1 MNVSGKS
8 KLLAQEPHGL
18 YHLFRDVILI
28 PACAGAEKEPFNI
41 IRPVKGKGDPGQL
54 FRGIGEGFGFVAAV
68 RGIGAVA
75 ALMGAVVGVKGLEEA
90 DASAVLGE
98 GMANSGQGRL
108 AWREGGRAD
117 VMARALSQGAK
128 LLRRP
133 RPPRL
138 GFGPGPVSRICTL
151 LPGGRSSPG

>member
-8 KLLAQEPHGL
+8 VFLAQEPRGL
-18 YHLFRDVILI
+18 YHSFRDVILI

-54 FRGIGEGFGFVAAV
+54 FRGIGEGFGFIAAV

-90 DASAVLGE
+90 DASAVLCE
-98 GMANSGQGRL
+98 GVAYSGQGRL
-108 AWREGGRAD
+108 AWRKGGCAD
-117 VMARALSQGAK
+117 VMPCALSQSAK
-128 LLRRP
+128 LLGVHVHHGWT
-133 RPPRL
+133 L
-138 GFGPGPVSRICTL
+138 GRAQ
-151 LPGGRSSPG
+151 